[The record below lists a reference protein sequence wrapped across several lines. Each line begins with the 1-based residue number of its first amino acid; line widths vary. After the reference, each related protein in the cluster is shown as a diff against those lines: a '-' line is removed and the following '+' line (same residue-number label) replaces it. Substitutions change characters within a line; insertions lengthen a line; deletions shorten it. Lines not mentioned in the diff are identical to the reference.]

1 MEVCSLY
8 VIALLFLLQICMT
21 VSRPSD
27 VTDFTADAAT
37 CGYESCNPVKEGM
50 INVHIVPHT
59 HDDVG
64 WLKTVDQYFYGD
76 HNDIQTAGVQY
87 ILDSVIPELQ
97 KDPTR
102 RFIYVEIA
110 FFARWW
116 REQDDSMR
124 HVVKGL
130 VKEGRLEFILG
141 GWCMNDEAST
151 HYNAIIDQHALGLEF
166 LRTNFGE
173 CGRPRIAWQIDPFG
187 HSREQASLFAQMGYD
202 GLYFGRL
209 DYADKDRRLN
219 HTTMEMLWRGSPKNI
234 GARADLFTGALPN
247 MYQPPPGFCFD
258 ALCTDPPV
266 MDDERLHD
274 YNVPDR
280 VAAFLKA
287 VHDQAQH
294 YQTDHII
301 MTMGS
306 DFQYS
311 NAHTWFKNLDKLMK
325 YVNNQQT
332 ANNSKVN
339 VLYST
344 PSCYTY
350 RLNQADKTW
359 TTKEDDFFP
368 YGDGPHAYWTGYFS
382 SRAALKNYARR
393 TNNFLQVV
401 KQVDALAQLEDTDNS
416 TYNIEILKEAMGVAQ
431 HHDAVSGT
439 EKQAVAY
446 DYAERLANGVNE
458 CQKVVN
464 DAYGKLLPLGT
475 MKPPGQGFC
484 TLLNISM
491 CAATESQKEF
501 QVFVYNPIGR
511 SVTYTVHLPVVG
523 SDYSIT
529 GPHGEAVMSEVYQIS
544 EDTFRI
550 PERKGALAANELW
563 FSVTV
568 PALGFSTYFVSMNS
582 AAESHVRPKKSFS
595 VGADTT
601 IGNQYISLT
610 FDGNFGQLK
619 SMKNL
624 KKNLDISLGQSF
636 MFYPGYAGNNSGDEN
651 QASGAYIFRPNAT
664 SPTNIGS
671 SAQLS
676 RNSYIREGKLVE
688 EVYQQFSPWA
698 TQMIRVYEN
707 EQYAEFQW
715 TIGPIPIDDKIGK
728 EVITRYTTDLATQGL
743 FYTDA
748 NGREVL
754 RRQRNHRDTWDLN
767 VTEPVS
773 QNYYPVNSRI
783 YMQDVSRNL
792 QLTVLNDRSEGGGSL
807 QDGALELMLHRRL
820 IKDDAR
826 GVGEP
831 MNETGADGKGLIV
844 RGYHYVFLDTIADSA
859 RLHRDLGERLF
870 MAPSLSFTN
879 VKTKYSDWSKNFK
892 TNWSGLKRELPA
904 NVHLLTLEQYA
915 GSGPAPSTLQ
925 PYLLRLEHF
934 YEKDEDATLSA
945 PVTVSLKDLFV
956 PFDIE
961 SVTELTLGSNL
972 PLAQLN
978 RLKWKTTDSGNKDT
992 TLRFKPESHP
1002 EQAAAPLDITL
1013 NPMEIRT
1020 FQVKLRTTQH

>member
-1 MEVCSLY
+1 MEVCRLL
-8 VIALLFLLQICMT
+8 VLVLLFLQQICMT
-21 VSRPSD
+21 VSRPGYSS
-27 VTDFTADAAT
+27 DFTIDAPT
-37 CGYESCNPVKEGM
+37 CGYESCNPVKDGM

-130 VKEGRLEFILG
+130 VNEGRLEFILG

-173 CGRPRIAWQIDPFG
+173 CGRPRIAWQVDPFG
-187 HSREQASLFAQMGYD
+187 HSREQASLFAQ
-202 GLYFGRL
+202 
-209 DYADKDRRLN
+209 
-219 HTTMEMLWRGSPKNI
+219 
-234 GARADLFTGALPN
+234 
-247 MYQPPPGFCFD
+247 
-258 ALCTDPPV
+258 
-266 MDDERLHD
+266 DDERLHD

-287 VHDQAQH
+287 VHDQAKH

-311 NAHTWFKNLDKLMK
+311 NAHTWFKNLDKLLR
-325 YVNNQQT
+325 YVNEQQT
-332 ANNSKVN
+332 ANNSNVN

-350 RLNQADKTW
+350 QLNKADKTW

-368 YGDGPHAYWTGYFS
+368 YGDSPHAYWTGYFS
-382 SRAALKNYARR
+382 SRAALKNYVRR

-401 KQVDALAQLEDTDNS
+401 KQMDALAQLEDTDNS
-416 TYNIEILKEAMGVAQ
+416 TYNIEILKEAVGVAQ

-475 MKPPGQGFC
+475 VKPPGQGFC
-484 TLLNISM
+484 TLLNISV
-491 CAATESQKEF
+491 CTATESQKEF
-501 QVFVYNPIGR
+501 QVLVYNPIGR
-511 SVTYTVHLPVVG
+511 SVTYNVRLPVVG
-523 SDYSIT
+523 SAFSVT
-529 GPHGEAVMSEVYQIS
+529 GPSGEAIVSEVYPIS

-550 PERKGALAANELW
+550 PERKGALAANELV
-563 FSVTV
+563 FFVTV
-568 PALGFSTYFVSMNS
+568 PALGFNTYFVSLNS
-582 AAESHVRPKKSFS
+582 GAESQVPPRKSFT

-610 FDGNFGQLK
+610 FDGISGQLK
-619 SMKNL
+619 SMRNL

-636 MFYPGYAGNNSGDEN
+636 MFYPGYAGNNSGDVN

-664 SPTNIGS
+664 SATNIGS
-671 SAQLS
+671 GAQLS
-676 RNSYIREGKLVE
+676 SSNYIREGRLVQ
-688 EVYQQFSPWA
+688 EVYQQFAPWA
-698 TQMIRVYEN
+698 TQVIRVYEN

-715 TIGPIPIDDKIGK
+715 TIGPISIDDKIGK
-728 EVITRYTTDLATQGL
+728 EVITRYTTNLATQGR
-743 FYTDA
+743 FFTDA

-754 RRQRNHRDTWDLN
+754 ERQRNHRDTWDLN

-783 YMQDVSRNL
+783 YLQDTSRNV
-792 QLTVLNDRSEGGGSL
+792 QFTVLNDRSEGGSSLGDGS
-807 QDGALELMLHRRL
+807 LELMLHRRL
-820 IKDDAR
+820 LKDDAR

-831 MNETGADGKGLIV
+831 LNETGADGKGLIV
-844 RGYHYVFLDTIADSA
+844 RGYNYVFLDTIADSA

-870 MAPSLSFTN
+870 MAPSMSFTN
-879 VKTKYSDWSKNFK
+879 VQMKYADWSKNFR

-915 GSGPAPSTLQ
+915 GSGPAPSPMQ

-934 YEKDEDATLSA
+934 YEKEEDAALSA

-961 SVTELTLGSNL
+961 AVTELTLGSNL
-972 PLAQLN
+972 PLSQLN
-978 RLKWKTTDSGNKDT
+978 RLQWKTTDSGHTDT
-992 TLRFKPESHP
+992 TLRFKPVSLSE
-1002 EQAAAPLDITL
+1002 AAPLDITL

-1020 FQVKLRTTQH
+1020 FQVKLTQH